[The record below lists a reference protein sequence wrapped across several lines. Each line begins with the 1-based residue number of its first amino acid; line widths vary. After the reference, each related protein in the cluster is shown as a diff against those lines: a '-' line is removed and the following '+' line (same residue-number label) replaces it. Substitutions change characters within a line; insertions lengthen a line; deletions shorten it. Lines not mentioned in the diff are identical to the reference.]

1 MDVMLHVSSAD
12 AAPTVLSLARACAR
26 AGIKWGCFFTND
38 GVRALTDSAIVDVL
52 AGAERAAVC
61 EHSWQQVMGDG
72 VPPIEAGSQTVNSA
86 MMAEAERVVS
96 L

>member
-1 MDVMLHVSSAD
+1 MEVMMHVSSAD
-12 AAPTVLSLARACAR
+12 AGRAVLSLARACVRAR
-26 AGIKWGCFFTND
+26 IKWGCFFTND
-38 GVRALTDSAIVDVL
+38 GVRALTDAALVDVL

-72 VPPIEAGSQTVNSA
+72 VPPIEAGSQTINSA
-86 MMAEAERVVS
+86 MMAEAARVIS

>member
-12 AAPTVLSLARACAR
+12 AAPAVLSLARACAR
-26 AGIKWGCFFTND
+26 AHIKWGCFFTND
-38 GVRALTDSAIVDVL
+38 GVRALADAALVDAL
-52 AGAERAAVC
+52 SGAERAAVC

-72 VPPIEAGSQTVNSA
+72 EPPIEAGSQTVNSA
-86 MMAEAERVVS
+86 MMAEADRVVS

>member
-1 MDVMLHVSSAD
+1 MDVMLHVSSAN
-12 AAPTVLSLARACAR
+12 AARVVLSLARAGAR
-26 AGIKWGCFFTND
+26 AGVKWGCFFTND
-38 GVRALTDSAIVDVL
+38 GVRGLADAALVEALT
-52 AGAERAAVC
+52 GAERAVVC

-86 MMAEAERVVS
+86 MMAEADRVVS